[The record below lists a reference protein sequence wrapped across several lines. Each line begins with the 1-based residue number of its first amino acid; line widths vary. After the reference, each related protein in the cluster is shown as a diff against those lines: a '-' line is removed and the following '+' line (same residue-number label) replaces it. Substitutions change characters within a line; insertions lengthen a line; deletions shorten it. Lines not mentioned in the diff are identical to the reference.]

1 MKDDRTPPAL
11 ALIAAAAVTMLATYC
26 TLIFFFSL

>member
-11 ALIAAAAVTMLATYC
+11 ALIAAAAVTMAAVYC
-26 TLIFFFSL
+26 ALIFFFSL